1 MIYFLI
7 VVCTLLSCYLFE
19 RISFK
24 EQISSLK
31 ESYQITFKL
40 ISEKDKTE
48 LIIQQSLRQFKFI
61 FLLFLKLV
69 YTVTPFLLV
78 GVYLFIM
85 HQSVYEVTGN
95 LYINILVISVA
106 AVYFLIKRY
115 AFK

>member
-24 EQISSLK
+24 EQVNSLK

-40 ISEKDKTE
+40 VSEKDKTE

-69 YTVTPFLLV
+69 FTVMPFLIV
-78 GVYLFIM
+78 GVYLFIT
-85 HQSVYEVTGN
+85 HQSVYGVIGN
-95 LYINILVISVA
+95 WYINIIVILVA
-106 AVYFLIKRY
+106 AVYFLVKRY